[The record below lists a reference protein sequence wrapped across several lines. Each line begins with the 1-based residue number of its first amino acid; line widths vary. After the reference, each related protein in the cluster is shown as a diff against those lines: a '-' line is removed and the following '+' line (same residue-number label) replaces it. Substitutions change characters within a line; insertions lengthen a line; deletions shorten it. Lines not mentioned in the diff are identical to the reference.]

1 MKKFFA
7 MLMIAALAI
16 GTTSCSD
23 DDGGDETP
31 QGPATTNFNVRARGG
46 NVMVTL
52 TTSDYAIDI
61 PAADAAWVGQSEQS
75 EGEVVVLTVEPNA
88 TGVERSSTVTLS
100 AKTTLEILAYV
111 KIKQSGENDVD
122 AGDFVIEEVFFTSCP
137 LPVTGTVDK
146 VHGDQYIKIRNNT
159 DQDLYADG
167 LLIITSSKIIS
178 VQNIS
183 FNEGEDPR
191 PNYCIVDEIL
201 CIPGDGDDVLI
212 KAGESLLICNNAQNH
227 KATNPNSFDLTSAD
241 FEWYNESTVESLL
254 DVDNPEV
261 DNLDIWY
268 TYTKSAMLLDAA
280 GKRSCALAIPPI
292 GMTRDKFLADYAFTG
307 SYIFHSPNGSDMNMT
322 FKSCFKVPNSWI
334 VDAVNLGVSSEYL
347 TNAWDTELDAGYT
360 YACETTSDK
369 TSYGLSVRRKVA
381 ADGKLVDTNNSTN
394 DFTPRATPS
403 LKEAQ

>member
-1 MKKFFA
+1 MRKLFA
-7 MLMIAALAI
+7 MLTVVALAT
-16 GTTSCSD
+16 GMTACSD
-23 DDGGDETP
+23 DDGTETP
-31 QGPATTNFNVRARGG
+31 KDPTTTNFNLRARGG

-52 TTSDYAIDI
+52 TTSDYTIDI
-61 PAADAAWVGQSEQS
+61 PAADADWIGLSEQS
-75 EGEVVVLTVEPNA
+75 QGEVVVLSVKPNT
-88 TGVERSSTVTLS
+88 TGAERSTTVTL
-100 AKTTLEILAYV
+100 AEKTTGTTLAYMN
-111 KIKQSGENDVD
+111 IKQSENSLYS
-122 AGDFVIEEVFFTSCP
+122 GDFLIEESFFTSCP
-137 LPVTGTVDK
+137 LPATGKVDK
-146 VHGDQYIKIRNNT
+146 AHGDQYIKIRNNT

-167 LLIITSSKIIS
+167 LLIITSSKITS

-201 CIPGDGDDVLI
+201 CIPGDGDDVLV

-241 FEWYNESTVESLL
+241 FEWYNESTVESML
-254 DVDNPEV
+254 DIDNPEV

-268 TYTKSAMLLDAA
+268 TYTKSVIMLDAA

-292 GMTRDKFLADYAFTG
+292 GMTRDRFLADYAFTG
-307 SYIFHSPNGSDMNMT
+307 SYIFHSPNGKDHDMT
-322 FKSCFKVPNSWI
+322 FKNCFKVPNSWI

-347 TNAWDTELDAGYT
+347 TNPWDTELDAGYT
-360 YACETTSDK
+360 YACETSSDQ

-403 LKEAQ
+403 LSEIQ